1 MKTKNRLFVFVS
13 TVWLFFGLISLN
25 VSAQTPVYGWH
36 NAQIVGGGFTTGI
49 IYSQT
54 EPNLVYI
61 KTDMGTAYR
70 LYPVT
75 NRWIPLLDWIDWN
88 NWNLTGV
95 ESLATD
101 PVDPNRLY
109 IAAGTYTNS

>member
-70 LYPVT
+70 LNPVT